1 MIKLFTQV
9 TPLSGIYVKRG
20 IILRGKLLLYLGKMS
35 QVSEYNNNFAHDCPN
50 DYPAS
55 TSAVSASEITDLR
68 AISYMSYKARASRYW
83 LL

>member
-1 MIKLFTQV
+1 MIKLFKQV

-20 IILRGKLLLYLGKMS
+20 ILRGKLLLYLGKMS

-55 TSAVSASEITDLR
+55 TNAVSASEITDLR

>member
-1 MIKLFTQV
+1 MIKLFKQV

-20 IILRGKLLLYLGKMS
+20 ILLYLGKMS

-55 TSAVSASEITDLR
+55 TNAVSASEITDLR